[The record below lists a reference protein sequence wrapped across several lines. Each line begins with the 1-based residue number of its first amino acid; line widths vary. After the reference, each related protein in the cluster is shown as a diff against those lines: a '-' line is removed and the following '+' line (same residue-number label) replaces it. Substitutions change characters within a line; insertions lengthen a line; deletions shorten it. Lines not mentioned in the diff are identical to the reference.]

1 MLHQLF
7 DSPACCCSIVQLE
20 FHRAYPCAL
29 SCEAPNFQD
38 LLFGPGG
45 VFRLMKMATSCALG
59 NYAEPGVLVGTCF
72 IEAVPSL
79 LFWCQ
84 FFCGCLLIFSDSC
97 RTGKSREFLS
107 YPMQLIRK
115 HSSLCRLVGNVS
127 RLFSDVNR
135 EQTLQTK

>member
-45 VFRLMKMATSCALG
+45 VFCLMKMATSCALG

-72 IEAVPSL
+72 IEAVPFL

-84 FFCGCLLIFSDSC
+84 FFVAAFSASLIPAGLG
-97 RTGKSREFLS
+97 RA
-107 YPMQLIRK
+107 
-115 HSSLCRLVGNVS
+115 GNFYRIPCS
-127 RLFSDVNR
+127 
-135 EQTLQTK
+135 